1 MKTKSVYTSYDQY
14 FFESS
19 VFLKYKGLFNEVS
32 TFINIYLVSK
42 HF

>member
-1 MKTKSVYTSYDQY
+1 MKTKCVYTSYGQY
-14 FFESS
+14 FFERTL
-19 VFLKYKGLFNEVS
+19 FLKYKGLFNEVS